1 MILHCKISHKYSKFL
16 DIFYIFVKILQRKNN
31 PMRVIIDSA
40 IPYIK
45 GVLEPFVDVCYLPS
59 NKIDSKSI
67 KECDALI
74 IRTRTKCDKNL
85 LDGSKIKFIA
95 TATIGTDHIDI
106 PYCLSKRIVIASAGG
121 CNARGV
127 LQWVA
132 AALKHICTTD
142 NRSPEEYC
150 LGVVGVGN
158 VGSLVAEYATK
169 WGFRVMKCDP
179 PRAKREKSD
188 EYYSIEELAQRC
200 DIITLH
206 TPLDETTHHLVN
218 GKLLDMMSPNA
229 TVINASRGGVVDNSE
244 IVKRSNRYIFDV
256 WENEPNITPD
266 VLHKATLATPHIAG
280 YSKQGKANA
289 TTMAIRSLASF
300 FGLPLMTWHPAEVEP
315 TTPKDISWQELCST
329 IDRYCPISQQTQQLK
344 ASPEA
349 FEDMRNNYDYR
360 EEYF

>member
-1 MILHCKISHKYSKFL
+1 MLKFYRVNL
-16 DIFYIFVKILQRKNN
+16 TEMK
-31 PMRVIIDSA
+31 VIIDSA

-45 GVLEPFVDVCYLPS
+45 GVLEPYAEVDYLPS
-59 NKIDSKSI
+59 SEIMAKSV

-74 IRTRTKCDKNL
+74 IRTRTRCDKAL
-85 LDGSKIKFIA
+85 LDNSKVKFIA

-106 PYCLSKRIVIASAGG
+106 PYCLSKRIIIASAGG

-132 AALKHICTTD
+132 ASLKYVCMTD
-142 NRSPEEYC
+142 NRSPQDYT

-158 VGSLVAEYATK
+158 VGSLVVEYAK
-169 WGFRVMKCDP
+169 LWGFNVMACDP
-179 PRAKREKSD
+179 PRAKREGG
-188 EYYSIEELAQRC
+188 EFYPIEELAAKC

-206 TPLDETTHHLVN
+206 TPLDSTTKHLVN
-218 GKLLDMMSPNA
+218 GQLLDIMGGN
-229 TVINASRGGVVDNSE
+229 TTIINASRGAVVDNNE

-266 VLHKATLATPHIAG
+266 VLQRSALATPHIAG

-289 TTMAIRSLASF
+289 TAMSVRALASF
-300 FGLPLMTWHPAEVEP
+300 FGFPLLTWYPSDITP
-315 TTPKDISWQELCST
+315 TTPKEIEWSELCNT
-329 IDRYCPISQQTQQLK
+329 IDDYCPILEQTTQLK
-344 ASPEA
+344 SHPES

-360 EEYF
+360 NEYF